1 MNFERN
7 IFFIIFVGLLISS
20 TTSFLNLNKYDQI
33 DGQPHGMVN
42 GDIRDNFND
51 AEKLKRDLYNGKNY
65 FNSGNVYTRTYLPS
79 RILAF
84 YSHITQNEL
93 FENFENRKVKK
104 GGGKLSYLIFQ
115 SLFYYLALFF
125 FHKKILDFYN
135 YNYSK
140 CFFITSFL
148 AIEPT
153 IIQWHSSFWTE
164 STFTALQL
172 ITLGLIIHKTNN
184 KFFGF
189 IIGIFVG
196 LMYLQKTVAMF
207 FIFPVIFYFIITKK
221 GYRIASIASLIFGY
235 LTILFILGYDNFKKT
250 DIFYIVPNQSFRAH
264 YQYLVPQ
271 VLSQKNDIS
280 ELEARKWVKQ
290 QEKNWIEKNKID
302 LKKFEDN
309 RKWHKYQQKFA
320 LNVFLNNKIITAKIY
335 IKLTIHH
342 TLLNPVQAYYYHKY
356 NHNVFNEE
364 YHTSLE
370 HDEWVWK
377 RVLYSLIIYFFI
389 LIGIFYSFKKKEYRN
404 FNYFIILSIFY
415 YMLMLGWVGNTR
427 YFMPSLTLLSIF
439 FGEGMSLILAN
450 KKTK

>member
-1 MNFERN
+1 M
-7 IFFIIFVGLLISS
+7 
-20 TTSFLNLNKYDQI
+20 
-33 DGQPHGMVN
+33 
-42 GDIRDNFND
+42 
-51 AEKLKRDLYNGKNY
+51 
-65 FNSGNVYTRTYLPS
+65 
-79 RILAF
+79 
-84 YSHITQNEL
+84 
-93 FENFENRKVKK
+93 
-104 GGGKLSYLIFQ
+104 
-115 SLFYYLALFF
+115 
-125 FHKKILDFYN
+125 
-135 YNYSK
+135 
-140 CFFITSFL
+140 
-148 AIEPT
+148 
-153 IIQWHSSFWTE
+153 
-164 STFTALQL
+164 
-172 ITLGLIIHKTNN
+172 
-184 KFFGF
+184 
-189 IIGIFVG
+189 
-196 LMYLQKTVAMF
+196 
-207 FIFPVIFYFIITKK
+207 
-221 GYRIASIASLIFGY
+221 
-235 LTILFILGYDNFKKT
+235 
-250 DIFYIVPNQSFRAH
+250 AH
-264 YQYLVPQ
+264 YIILLPQ

-280 ELEARKWVKQ
+280 ELEARKWVEQ

-370 HDEWVWK
+370 HDGWVWK

-389 LIGIFYSFKKKEYRN
+389 LIGIFYSFKKREYRN

>member
-1 MNFERN
+1 ME
-7 IFFIIFVGLLISS
+7 
-20 TTSFLNLNKYDQI
+20 YQ
-33 DGQPHGMVN
+33 
-42 GDIRDNFND
+42 
-51 AEKLKRDLYNGKNY
+51 
-65 FNSGNVYTRTYLPS
+65 RTYLLS
-79 RILAF
+79 KLLAF
-84 YSHITQNEL
+84 YSHVTKHEL
-93 FENFENRKVKK
+93 FENFENKKIKK

-115 SLFYYLALFF
+115 SLFYYFTLFF
-125 FHKKILDFYN
+125 FHQKILDFYN
-135 YNYSK
+135 YNYQK
-140 CFFITSFL
+140 CFFITGFL

-164 STFTALQL
+164 SIFFSLQL

-250 DIFYIVPNQSFRAH
+250 DIFYVVPNQSLNAH
-264 YQYLVPQ
+264 YIYLVPQ

-280 ELEARKWVKQ
+280 ESEARKWVKQ

-389 LIGIFYSFKKKEYRN
+389 LIGIFYSFKKREYRN